1 MTTLPYS
8 SQQSDVIQRHIAAPS
23 FGLQDLAG
31 DVYVLGCISADWPD
45 KSVENEFRSN
55 IKWIA
60 EHGIDISQP
69 DFCRKVEPC
78 SAALPLANHQPRNK
92 DKDLECIRQV
102 LKTRRCRYL
111 ARELD
116 WYLEDIHGNRLYRL
130 IPSEYNMQQLINA
143 LVDYDSTN
151 PSAINALVVG
161 RASGQLGELDSV
173 TVTKFR
179 SMAAH
184 DIAKNL
190 PKLHNSQSCRDLT
203 HVIELYLSLANNNG
217 ATDEERA
224 LNYLLTYGY
233 DFYERMYR
241 QRSDSSHQSIHLVSV
256 DARSHYA
263 GERTLVYVVFNFQDS
278 KTSAVESWY
287 STVDVTDRFP
297 FLVSKFEPYINVL

>member
-1 MTTLPYS
+1 MNTPLHTP
-8 SQQSDVIQRHIAAPS
+8 QPADVIQRQVGSPL

-31 DVYVLGCISADWPD
+31 DIYALGCISADWPN
-45 KSVENEFRSN
+45 KSVENEFRSH
-55 IKWIA
+55 IEWIN
-60 EHGIDISQP
+60 EHGVDISQS
-69 DFCRKVEPC
+69 DYCRKVEPC
-78 SAALPLANHQPRNK
+78 CAALPLANHQPR
-92 DKDLECIRQV
+92 DKVQDLDCIRKV

-116 WYLEDIHGNRLYRL
+116 WYLEDVHGNPLYHL

-143 LVDYDSTN
+143 LIDSDSAKS
-151 PSAINALVVG
+151 PAINTLIVG

-179 SMAAH
+179 SMSAH

-190 PKLHNSQSCRDLT
+190 PKLHNAQSCRDLT
-203 HVIELYLSLANNNG
+203 YVIDLYLSLANNNG
-217 ATDEERA
+217 VTDEERA

-241 QRSDSSHQSIHLVSV
+241 QRSDNNHQSIHLISI
-256 DARSHYA
+256 DARVHYA

-278 KTSAVESWY
+278 KTSVIEPWY